1 MEYGFKLDDY
11 ALIYKI
17 NYNVMSFFFFFF
29 EKQML
34 WVEITS
40 HTLFFNILI
49 MSRMAYR
56 DEKKK
61 KNEKHIKER
70 TSI

>member
-17 NYNVMSFFFFFF
+17 TYNVMSFFF

-34 WVEITS
+34 
-40 HTLFFNILI
+40 
-49 MSRMAYR
+49 
-56 DEKKK
+56 
-61 KNEKHIKER
+61 
-70 TSI
+70 

>member
-17 NYNVMSFFFFFF
+17 TYNVMSFFF

-61 KNEKHIKER
+61 TKNI
-70 TSI
+70 